1 MTDPIKTPMIH
12 THHFGGREMPLITVL
27 RALAAQ
33 EGNDGDEGNAMQMAA
48 DVLTKL
54 LPKEPVHG

>member
-1 MTDPIKTPMIH
+1 MIR